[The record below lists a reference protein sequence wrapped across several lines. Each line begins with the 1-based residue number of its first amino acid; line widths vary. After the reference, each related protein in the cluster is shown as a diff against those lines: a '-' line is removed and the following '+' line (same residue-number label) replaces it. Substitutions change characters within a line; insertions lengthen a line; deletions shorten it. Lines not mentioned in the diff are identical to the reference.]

1 MLGIAHVVL
10 LCLASALFGWFTAG
24 HAIDLGYANGWAG
37 TPGTIAEASC
47 LTDGPVTCSAYFTA
61 STPGASA
68 QDVGITGSDDLDPG
82 ATYPATLQ
90 PDGDATVTGLK
101 AAMETLA
108 GLALF
113 LLLSVL
119 GFGYG
124 VLAFTQRLGRQQRW
138 WRWEPSRLVKLTPA
152 VLAGFFALIAGLCAI
167 LATQLAL

>member
-113 LLLSVL
+113 ALTFVL
-119 GFGYG
+119 GVGYG
-124 VLAFTQRLGRQQRW
+124 VLGLTQRLGRARGW
-138 WRWEPSRLVKLTPA
+138 WRWSPSRPLVLTPA
-152 VLAGFFALIAGLCAI
+152 IIAALFALIAGAS
-167 LATQLAL
+167 ALIAAHTTL